1 MRVWIDL
8 TNSPH
13 VLVMRPVIEHLQADG
28 HEVRVT
34 ARDFAQTLAL
44 CERFGIA
51 HTAIGR
57 HRGERLTAKAT
68 GLVSRSA
75 ALVRWARGSE
85 AHPAHGAHPN
95 RGIRHPRRFDI
106 ALGHG
111 SNDVSVA
118 AALLRIPSATMFDYE
133 WATVQHNVNCRLAK
147 AVVVP
152 DAIPVARLERF
163 GAKGKVR
170 AYAGL
175 KEEYYLADF
184 EPDPGVL
191 GELGLDVTRP
201 IVVVRTPPEVS
212 LYHRFENDLFARVLE
227 RLREA
232 AAADGV
238 QPVVLP
244 RVDSQREQLARVP
257 GFVLPERAIDAQSL
271 IAYADLVISAGG
283 TMNRE
288 AVALG
293 TPVYTTFEG
302 RMGAVDERLIEEG
315 RLRKLEGPEELDLG
329 KRATDVRLADRSTD
343 APTGAAERVR
353 RDPGVLVDLLLS
365 PLSDW
370 AARTI

>member
-1 MRVWIDL
+1 MPGNDTVPFQMRVWIDL

-13 VLVMRPVIEHLQADG
+13 VLVMRPVIECLRGDG
-28 HEVRVT
+28 HEVVVT
-34 ARDFAQTLAL
+34 ARDFAQTIAL

-57 HRGERLTAKAT
+57 HRGERLLAKAG
-68 GLVSRSA
+68 GLASRSA
-75 ALVRWARGSE
+75 ALVRWARADGSR
-85 AHPAHGAHPN
+85 AQPPPGTHPA
-95 RGIRHPRRFDI
+95 RRFDI

-118 AALLRIPSATMFDYE
+118 AALLRVPSATMFDYE

-152 DAIPVARLERF
+152 DAIPERRLERY

-191 GELGLDVTRP
+191 GELGLDATRP

-227 RLREA
+227 RLRDA

-244 RVDSQREQLARVP
+244 RVEAQREELARVP
-257 GFVLPERAIDAQSL
+257 GFVLPGRAIDAQSL

-302 RMGAVDERLIEEG
+302 RLGAVDERLIEEG

-329 KRATDVRLADRSTD
+329 KRAE
-343 APTGAAERVR
+343 GATAGPRTR
-353 RDPGVLVDLLLS
+353 RDPRVLVDLLLS
-365 PLSDW
+365 PLDD
-370 AARTI
+370 

>member
-28 HEVRVT
+28 HDVRVT

-44 CERFGIA
+44 CERFEIA

-68 GLVSRSA
+68 GLASRSA
-75 ALVRWARGSE
+75 ALVRWAR
-85 AHPAHGAHPN
+85 
-95 RGIRHPRRFDI
+95 PRRFDI

-118 AALLRIPSATMFDYE
+118 AAILRVPSATMFDYE

-152 DAIPVARLERF
+152 DAIPPERLERY

-191 GELGLDVTRP
+191 EELGLDVARP

-244 RVDSQREQLARVP
+244 RVDSQREELARVP

-315 RLRKLEGPEELDLG
+315 RLRKLEQPDELDLR
-329 KRATDVRLADRSTD
+329 KRTPDSRPILRSTQTSIE
-343 APTGAAERVR
+343 PAERVR
-353 RDPGVLVDLLLS
+353 RDPRVLVDLLLS
-365 PLSDW
+365 PLGV
-370 AARTI
+370 